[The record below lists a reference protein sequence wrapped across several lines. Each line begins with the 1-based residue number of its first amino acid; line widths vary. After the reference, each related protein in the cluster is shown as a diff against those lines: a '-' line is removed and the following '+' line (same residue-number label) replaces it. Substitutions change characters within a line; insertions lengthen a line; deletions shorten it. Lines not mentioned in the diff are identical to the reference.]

1 MSAGAAGCNKSNQSL
16 EELDEIAQRIDGD
29 GMTLSLK
36 SKVSESF
43 LKPSKAKNS
52 SDVNDV
58 SLELTLAW
66 RHTHYEANSLE
77 PLEKSFSLIIAAS
90 SYSLLPLMQQLEE
103 INSLNSVILI

>member
-1 MSAGAAGCNKSNQSL
+1 
-16 EELDEIAQRIDGD
+16 
-29 GMTLSLK
+29 
-36 SKVSESF
+36 

-66 RHTHYEANSLE
+66 RHKHYEANNLE

>member
-1 MSAGAAGCNKSNQSL
+1 MSGGAAGCNKSNQSL

-43 LKPSKAKNS
+43 LKLGKAKNS

-58 SLELTLAW
+58 SLELTLA
-66 RHTHYEANSLE
+66 
-77 PLEKSFSLIIAAS
+77 
-90 SYSLLPLMQQLEE
+90 
-103 INSLNSVILI
+103 

>member
-29 GMTLSLK
+29 RMTLSLK

-43 LKPSKAKNS
+43 LKLGKAKNS

-58 SLELTLAW
+58 SLELTLA
-66 RHTHYEANSLE
+66 
-77 PLEKSFSLIIAAS
+77 
-90 SYSLLPLMQQLEE
+90 
-103 INSLNSVILI
+103 